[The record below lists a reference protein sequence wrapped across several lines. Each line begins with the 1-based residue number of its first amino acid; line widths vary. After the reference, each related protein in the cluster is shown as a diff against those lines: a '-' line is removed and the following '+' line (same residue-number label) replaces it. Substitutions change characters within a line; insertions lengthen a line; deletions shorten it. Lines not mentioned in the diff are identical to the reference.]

1 MKSTLHPFHTDDA
14 RLRAVHEKVASG
26 AALAQ
31 RDVEA
36 LYASKDILAIGWLA
50 NFVRERL
57 HGNVTNCVVNTVLEE
72 AAASNAPEV
81 VIVEGGEDSLQRI
94 ARARRQFPQ
103 ASISGSTAEELA
115 TQSDLLSAARQLR
128 EAGATSLIGGGAEVF
143 TTGVRQQ
150 FWGRSTPWQRRA
162 EAREAAMQAGLRV
175 PLYLVDRGS
184 SAEDQAAELL
194 NLAVYKS
201 DSFATLTFDP
211 GATTSV
217 SIPVTTGM
225 QEMKQVAIARLALPQ
240 VQHIRVYW
248 QMLGAKLAQIALR
261 FGASEVDGTPL
272 DPNVNPEFRRR
283 ELMREVA
290 AAGREPK
297 EIPGVRK
304 LVLGR

>member
-1 MKSTLHPFHTDDA
+1 MKSTLHPFQTDDA

-26 AALAQ
+26 AVLAQ
-31 RDVEA
+31 ADVAA
-36 LYASKDILAIGWLA
+36 LYVSKDILAIGWLA
-50 NFVRERL
+50 NFVRERM
-57 HGNVTNCVVNTVLEE
+57 HGNATNCVVNTVLTE
-72 AAASNAPEV
+72 AAAANSPDV
-81 VIVEGGEDSLQRI
+81 VIVDGSADSLQRI
-94 ARARRQFPQ
+94 SRARQEFPQ
-103 ASISGSTAEELA
+103 AGISSQTVEELA
-115 TQSDLLSAARQLR
+115 VESDPSAAARQQR
-128 EAGATSLIGGGAEVF
+128 EAGATSLIGDGAEIF
-143 TTGVRQQ
+143 MPSVRQRL
-150 FWGRSTPWQRRA
+150 WRASTPWQRRA
-162 EAREAAMQAGLRV
+162 EAREATMRAGLRV
-175 PLYLVDRGS
+175 PLYVVDRGS
-184 SAEDQAAELL
+184 SVEEQAAELL
-194 NLAVYKS
+194 SLTKYKC

-211 GATTSV
+211 SATTSV

-261 FGASEVDGTPL
+261 FGASEVDGTAL